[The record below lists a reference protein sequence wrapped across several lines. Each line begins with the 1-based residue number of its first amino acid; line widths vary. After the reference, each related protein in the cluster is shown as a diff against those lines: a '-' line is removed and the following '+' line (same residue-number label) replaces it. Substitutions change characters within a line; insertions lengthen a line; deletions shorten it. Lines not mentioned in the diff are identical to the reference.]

1 MNSASGSICVQA
13 VGTPVVKSCV
23 NVPESRITGLYA
35 NSLYHLKN
43 CEAVHGSNTVY
54 IPTESHSAAYLPNS
68 VTEDI

>member
-1 MNSASGSICVQA
+1 MNSASGSVCVQ
-13 VGTPVVKSCV
+13 VRSCGIL
-23 NVPESRITGLYA
+23 PESKITGLYA

-43 CEAVHGSNTVY
+43 YEAVHGSNTVN